1 MTMRI
6 SREQARAW
14 FGQARVARLA
24 SADADGRPHLVPVVF
39 AVRGEVVVTA
49 VDHKPK
55 RTPDLKRLRNI
66 AANPEVS
73 LLADHYSD
81 DWDRLWWARA
91 DGTAELAATAD
102 PPDLVSALGLLT
114 VDERKQE
121 RLSEQLADH
130 FDLVEQRSCEFRLEL
145 TEAEAEAV
153 VAI

>member
-102 PPDLVSALGLLT
+102 HPDLVSAL
-114 VDERKQE
+114 VDKYSQYR
-121 RLSEQLADH
+121 RTPPSGTLI
-130 FDLVEQRSCEFRLEL
+130 
-145 TEAEAEAV
+145 V
-153 VAI
+153 VRVHRWSGWAAQG